1 MVLDVI
7 ESQKSLSMRLSE
19 PLRYAHIRRD
29 HLNLPQTILLIM
41 KALSIRQPWAW
52 LIVNGYKDIENRS
65 WSTDFRGRVYVHA
78 GRKIKSGDFPEQRD
92 YIEQSGIFLPEEPP
106 LGAIVGEVT
115 ITDCVDTSSS
125 PWFCGPYGFILSSPV
140 VYKDP
145 IPYRGQLGFFEVDE
159 SEVQCLRTY

>member
-19 PLRYAHIRRD
+19 LLRYAHTR
-29 HLNLPQTILLIM
+29 HQWPSASTVKPFM
-41 KALSIRQPWAW
+41 KALSIRQPWAR
-52 LIVNGYKDIENRS
+52 LIVNGYKDIENRT
-65 WSTDFRGRVYVHA
+65 WSTDFRGRDYVHA
-78 GRKIKSGDFPEQRD
+78 GKRVNQGDFQEQRD
-92 YIEQSGIFLPEEPP
+92 YIRESGLILPEEPS
-106 LGAIVGEVT
+106 LGAIVGEVI

-159 SEVQCLRTY
+159 SEVQYLRTY